1 MPRFTDEEL
10 RNIKALQ
17 QILSRKI
24 KEAKEKY
31 SDVINMNFDEL
42 GIYLGEIYKYT
53 LDRKDDWKAT
63 KKELDANDSNIE
75 VMRTIEKFQA
85 ELEDRVSSL
94 NYKQVLELNNKNDYK
109 SKAALA
115 AKRLQYEELVPI
127 QDRTYVSKVEYL
139 QFMDETCFEVE
150 KEYNDFILEVGK
162 DAEKSLVKE
171 QENSAAY
178 INAQLKIDKDLNTA
192 EKQYLEKMKE
202 YEEQKALL
210 KDNDEKLNE
219 YKESVEV
226 AKEKYEKLMVEKTN
240 ALIESSTFV
249 KSRESELLKLNKI
262 CAKNIEISSKVAVV
276 VKNTID
282 KLIKDRKSQ
291 REKKVDGFKKEL
303 QQELSNIDNIE
314 ISDEIDVKDVKE
326 KTEPIVGYDI
336 PRKTITSKAELL
348 AAVKEIV
355 NKELSDSISD
365 SSIDSISNST
375 NVVATSIKTS
385 DDQLGEQ
392 IRLNRDGLRQMYNRE
407 CVAVKKNIDK
417 EQANLN
423 IGTKESVEKI
433 RAIGVLLKSNKKKGF
448 TSDSAEYRRLLNKV
462 DDFEKKYKDNG
473 WEKLFAQNDK
483 NVFKLSGPELQ
494 TRAQM
499 VQELGELFK
508 AGEAYMVAKGP
519 QLKYWDH
526 GKKRYE
532 LSFLLCDEIYKF
544 GGLAADNHARIAALD
559 KEAEKA
565 PNNQYS
571 KDYLK
576 QIPNRFE
583 GNTLL
588 TEKYK
593 DSLEEAKQ
601 KVSQSDGKKTMKKK
615 INESNNIIPDN
626 KSNLIK

>member
-1 MPRFTDEEL
+1 
-10 RNIKALQ
+10 
-17 QILSRKI
+17 
-24 KEAKEKY
+24 
-31 SDVINMNFDEL
+31 
-42 GIYLGEIYKYT
+42 
-53 LDRKDDWKAT
+53 
-63 KKELDANDSNIE
+63 
-75 VMRTIEKFQA
+75 
-85 ELEDRVSSL
+85 
-94 NYKQVLELNNKNDYK
+94 
-109 SKAALA
+109 
-115 AKRLQYEELVPI
+115 
-127 QDRTYVSKVEYL
+127 
-139 QFMDETCFEVE
+139 
-150 KEYNDFILEVGK
+150 
-162 DAEKSLVKE
+162 
-171 QENSAAY
+171 
-178 INAQLKIDKDLNTA
+178 
-192 EKQYLEKMKE
+192 MKE

-210 KDNDEKLNE
+210 KDDNEKLNE

-226 AKEKYEKLMVEKTN
+226 AKDKYEKLMVEKTN
-240 ALIESSTFV
+240 ALIESSTFA

-314 ISDEIDVKDVKE
+314 ISDEIDVKDVKDVKE

-375 NVVATSIKTS
+375 NVVADSIKSS

-433 RAIGVLLKSNKKKGF
+433 RAIGVLLKANKKKGF

-499 VQELGELFK
+499 VQELEELFK

-593 DSLEEAKQ
+593 DSLEEAKK

-615 INESNNIIPDN
+615 LNESNNIIPEN
-626 KSNLIK
+626 NSNLIK

>member
-17 QILSRKI
+17 HILSKKI

-53 LDRKDDWKAT
+53 LDRKNDWKT
-63 KKELDANDSNIE
+63 TIKELDANDSNIE

-94 NYKQVLELNNKNDYK
+94 NYKQVFELNNKNDYK

-115 AKRLQYEELVPI
+115 AKRLEYEQLVPI

-139 QFMDETCFEVE
+139 QLMDETCFEVE

-178 INAQLKIDKDLNTA
+178 INAQLKIDKELNTA

-210 KDNDEKLNE
+210 KDNSEKLNE

-240 ALIESSTFV
+240 ALIESSTFD

-291 REKKVDGFKKEL
+291 REKKVEGFKKEL

-375 NVVATSIKTS
+375 NVVADSIKSS
-385 DDQLGEQ
+385 DDQLREQ

-433 RAIGVLLKSNKKKGF
+433 RAIGVLLKANKKKGF

-483 NVFKLSGPELQ
+483 NVFKLSGTELN

-499 VQELGELFK
+499 VQELEELFE

-544 GGLAADNHARIAALD
+544 GGLAADNNARIAALD

-583 GNTLL
+583 GNALL

-601 KVSQSDGKKTMKKK
+601 KVSQSDGKKIMKKK
-615 INESNNIIPDN
+615 LNESNNIIPEN